1 MKIYEL
7 ESDGERKWVRFFTLD
22 GVVLGDDLLSHP
34 LVTSGAKIRID
45 RNYEST
51 PKGSP
56 AKLGDFSNVN
66 YEPYPC
72 FSGHAK
78 SVLEPHLNGLGQWF
92 ELDCEEAPYWLFEIT
107 NIVDALD
114 ESASLIVDLGSVVD
128 VKEFA
133 FKPEAL
139 RDQLIFKIPQR
150 PGSYNLVTD
159 RFVNLVRQHRLTGFV
174 FKLLWS
180 QEDGPVSSKL
190 KDYERPRIT
199 GLESPPAQVIE

>member
-22 GVVLGDDLLSHP
+22 GVALGDDLLSHP
-34 LVTSGAKIRID
+34 IVTSGAKIRID

-66 YEPYPC
+66 NMSYPC

-114 ESASLIVDLGSVVD
+114 EPASE
-128 VKEFA
+128 VKYFPDGGVMRVAEFVM
-133 FKPEAL
+133 KPEAL
-139 RDQLIFKIPQR
+139 HDQLIFKIPQR
-150 PGSYNLVTD
+150 PGRYNLVTD
-159 RFVNLVRQHRLTGFV
+159 RFVNLVRQHQLTGFV

-199 GLESPPAQVIE
+199 GLESPHA

>member
-1 MKIYEL
+1 MKVYEL
-7 ESDGERKWVRFFTLD
+7 EPDSEGKWVRFFTLD
-22 GVVLGDDLLSHP
+22 GVVLGDYSQNHP
-34 LVTSGAKIRID
+34 LFTSGAKIRIGRD
-45 RNYEST
+45 YENT

-78 SVLEPHLNGLGQWF
+78 SVLEPHLDGLGQWF
-92 ELDCEEAPYWLFEIT
+92 ELECDEAPYWLFNIT
-107 NIVDALD
+107 NIVDVLD
-114 ESASLIVDLGSVVD
+114 EPASKIVDLGSVVA

-159 RFVNLVRQHRLTGFV
+159 RFVDLIKQHRLTGFE

-180 QEDGPVSSKL
+180 LEDGPVSSKL

-199 GLESPPAQVIE
+199 GLEQHAID